1 MQPEALLKAIQ
12 MLGVDVANLTTALA
26 MLRGQLDLA
35 QERAKEINTNG
46 WGRPEGEM
54 VQVPMG
60 QYQAI
65 IILLD
70 VLS

>member
-12 MLGVDVANLTTALA
+12 MLGVDVANLTTTLA

-35 QERAKEINTNG
+35 QERANEINTNV
-46 WGRPEGEM
+46 WGQPENEVM
-54 VQVPMG
+54 QVPLA
-60 QYQAI
+60 QFHAVLK
-65 IILLD
+65 LLD

>member
-46 WGRPEGEM
+46 WGRPDDET

-60 QYQAI
+60 QYLAI
-65 IILLD
+65 IVLLD